1 MMDRSPRVLLIAAIT
16 AVVLLALVP
25 AFADRYYIQLF
36 TRIMALS
43 ILAMSLGLLVSGVGL
58 VSLGHA
64 AFFGLGAY
72 VLALI
77 SPADVGVAIWWA
89 LPVVIVATALAAAAI
104 GALAVRTS
112 GVYFIML
119 TLAFGQ
125 MLFYL
130 FHDAKFAGGSDGRY
144 LNFRP
149 SIEVFGTELL
159 SLNDRPTLFYV
170 ALALMVLVYA
180 AIGVL
185 LRAPFGRVIVGIRV
199 NEHRMRALGYN
210 TMRYKLVAF
219 AIAGAIAAIAGF
231 LYATQFR
238 SVNPALFSWHQSGQV
253 LVMVILGGLRARLG
267 PIIGAFALVL
277 VEEVLQ
283 AWTEHWLL
291 AVGVFIIA
299 VVLLLPDGLAGLF
312 NRQRKAVEASDG

>member
-1 MMDRSPRVLLIAAIT
+1 MDKTPRFLLILALIC
-16 AVVLLALVP
+16 VVLLAFVP
-25 AFADRYYIQLF
+25 VFAERYYIQLF
-36 TRIMALS
+36 TRIMTLA

-72 VLALI
+72 LLALL
-77 SPADVGVAIWWA
+77 SPADAGVGVWWA
-89 LPVVIVATALAAAAI
+89 LPLTVLVTALIAAAI

-112 GVYFIML
+112 GIYFIML

-149 SIEVFGTELL
+149 AVELFGWPLL
-159 SLNDRPTLFYV
+159 TLDHRPTLFYV
-170 ALALMVLVYA
+170 ALVLMVVIYLF
-180 AIGVL
+180 IGVI
-185 LRAPFGRVIVGIRV
+185 LRAPFGRAIQGIRV

-210 TMRYKLVAF
+210 SYHYKLVAF
-219 AIAGAIAAIAGF
+219 AIAGAIAALAGF

-238 SVNPALFSWHQSGQV
+238 SVNPALFSWHLSGQV
-253 LVMVILGGLRARLG
+253 LVMVILGGLRSRLG

-277 VEEVLQ
+277 VEELLQ
-283 AWTEHWLL
+283 SWTEHWLL
-291 AVGVFIIA
+291 AVGVFVIA
-299 VVLLLPDGLAGLF
+299 VVLLLPNGLAGLF
-312 NRQRKAVEASDG
+312 DRSRKPVEAAHG